1 MAKVNTFFKEVISRM
16 SCTDIEKALD
26 RDLIEFETYIN
37 CLDLKK
43 SQKKELKRLMKERHW
58 FDMSLNDYI
67 YDLRTENLMMKQGK

>member
-1 MAKVNTFFKEVISRM
+1 MAKVKTFIKEVISRM

-26 RDLIEFETYIN
+26 RDLIEFETYIEG
-37 CLDLKK
+37 LDLKK

-67 YDLRTENLMMKQGK
+67 YDLRIENLMMKQGK